1 MRLILVADLNP
12 RDFWQ
17 WTDLVS
23 YIECTCTFTVIIGL
37 MMYLMMDVVWF
48 VESIGYASLL
58 TEACLAVP
66 QLYQNFRT
74 HSTVGMSASMV
85 LLWAGGDLFK
95 TGYFVIK
102 QVPMQFIVCG
112 IIQVTVDLMIL
123 AQVALYS
130 TSTSSGASRAESAK
144 KKKTD
149 PSASSTNSPPPKDL
163 HREL

>member
-1 MRLILVADLNP
+1 
-12 RDFWQ
+12 
-17 WTDLVS
+17 
-23 YIECTCTFTVIIGL
+23 
-37 MMYLMMDVVWF
+37 MYLLMDTTWF

-66 QLYQNFRT
+66 QLYQNLRT
-74 HSTVGMSASMV
+74 HSTIGMSASMV

-130 TSTSSGASRAESAK
+130 SSSTDKKLK
-144 KKKTD
+144 KKKD
-149 PSASSTNSPPPKDL
+149 SSPVTSSVTGPKEM
-163 HREL
+163 RM

>member
-1 MRLILVADLNP
+1 MKP
-12 RDFWQ
+12 SDFWQ

-23 YIECTCTFTVIIGL
+23 YIECTSAFTVIVGL
-37 MMYLMMDVVWF
+37 LMYLFMDTSWF

-58 TEACLAVP
+58 TEAMLAVP
-66 QLYQNFRT
+66 QLYQNART
-74 HSTVGMSASMV
+74 HSTIGMSASMV

-130 TSTSSGASRAESAK
+130 STDSKSAADK
-144 KKKTD
+144 KKKKKD
-149 PSASSTNSPPPKDL
+149 PSPPSSSSATGAKEM
-163 HREL
+163 RM